1 MVRSGREEVFACGN
15 PAGLHPQTEA
25 VDRREDGRRGHSVAF
40 LLLQGSLYAVS
51 PTSIYRCQT
60 SKEGSTSSVFMLL
73 MLMNVRPICHRMG
86 VCNFSLQYHNENR
99 ETNSGKG
106 SERKREKER
115 ERTKESVEKSLNFI
129 ILLGADL
136 MRTTP
141 LPLQNPHPRQW
152 HPPKPTRNHWSWCS
166 AQISSPQFCCYLHI
180 PKVPRLLGR
189 NPSTATSNFHLGLG
203 RAGQAGC
210 STISAC
216 FLDTQISQSTRFH
229 SR

>member
-1 MVRSGREEVFACGN
+1 MRQPCRITPTDGSSR
-15 PAGLHPQTEA
+15 QK
-25 VDRREDGRRGHSVAF
+25 REDERRGHSVAF

-60 SKEGSTSSVFMLL
+60 RKEGSSSSVFML
-73 MLMNVRPICHRMG
+73 MVPMNVGSICHRTG
-86 VCNFSLQYHNENR
+86 VCNFSMQYYNKKR
-99 ETNSGKG
+99 ETNSEKG
-106 SERKREKER
+106 CERKRERKRKKEN
-115 ERTKESVEKSLNFI
+115 VEKSLNFI

-141 LPLQNPHPRQW
+141 PLPLQNVDLRQW
-152 HPPKPTRNHWSWCS
+152 HPPNSQSTSGHRVPPKFLP
-166 AQISSPQFCCYLHI
+166 AQFCCYLHI
-180 PKVPRLLGR
+180 PKVPRLLLLER

-210 STISAC
+210 STISVC

-229 SR
+229 SRSR